1 MSHPLTTT
9 MTESLG
15 HKETDILILGATG
28 FTGKLITHYLST
40 HQQRTQFTLGIG
52 GRSVVKL
59 EKLLTDLNL
68 NRDLRVVQVDLKD
81 ESALEN
87 VVQSARVIIN
97 AIGPYFLSGTPI
109 VRFCARN
116 GVHYL
121 DLSGETHW
129 HQHLIKAH
137 DYTAS
142 RSGAVI
148 VPSCAFNSA
157 PADMCVYLA
166 AKALQDISPPL
177 LPGKSTTVY
186 DFKGGY
192 SGGTAATTI
201 STFGNVDHEVLH
213 RTMEPYTLS
222 PIVGNQP
229 SMGFE
234 FVSKL
239 SIPKQFGGQT
249 YHGYFSTMA
258 SINTAVV
265 QRTFGLLEMIHT
277 EHHGSFFVHSVCSCL
292 IIHLLFVGNH
302 EEESIRYGP
311 DFIYSEFLLARN
323 PITAFFSSLSLAFAF
338 VCLLLKPVSSPL
350 FLSFSLKLT
359 SVTNTQLRP
368 GTSSPNSSPNQVT
381 APLNQPFKKDIL

>member
-1 MSHPLTTT
+1 MEPNTSLSLTTT
-9 MTESLG
+9 MSLTEE
-15 HKETDILILGATG
+15 HTETDILILGATG

-40 HQQRTQFTLGIG
+40 HSQRSQFTLGIG
-52 GRSVVKL
+52 GRSIAKL
-59 EKLLTDLNL
+59 EKLSTDLSL
-68 NRDLRVVQVDLKD
+68 NRDLRKGDGVRVVQVDLND
-81 ESALEN
+81 ETALEN
-87 VVQSARVIIN
+87 VVQSARIIIN

-109 VRFCARN
+109 VRLCARN

-121 DLSGETHW
+121 DISGETHW

-157 PADMCVYLA
+157 PADICVYLA
-166 AKALQDISPPL
+166 AKALRDISPSL

-201 STFGNVDHEVLH
+201 STFGNVDHEVLQ

-229 SMGFE
+229 STGFE

-239 SIPKQFGGQT
+239 SIPKQFGGQI
-249 YHGYFSTMA
+249 YYGCFSTMA

-265 QRTFGLLEMIHT
+265 QRTFGLLEMISA
-277 EHHGSFFVHSVCSCL
+277 EHHGSSFVQFVWSSL
-292 IIHLLFVGNH
+292 IIHLLFVGKH
-302 EEESIRYGP
+302 EEPSIRYGP
-311 DFIYSEFLLARN
+311 DLIYSEFLLARN
-323 PITAFFSSLSLAFAF
+323 PFTAFLSSVSLVFAF
-338 VCLLLKPVSSPL
+338 VFLLFKPVSFP
-350 FLSFSLKLT
+350 FLSFQHL
-359 SVTNTQLRP
+359 
-368 GTSSPNSSPNQVT
+368 
-381 APLNQPFKKDIL
+381 